1 MSIVTLVEAIWL
13 FSAVALVILIL
24 LHSPKGDGIAAIGG
38 QAQLFSS
45 TRSAETTLNRVTWS
59 LAVVFMSTTVV
70 LSAGWLPGS
79 TLNTPAPAPVT
90 SPTSPETAPIPSALP
105 AAPTEPTPATP

>member
-79 TLNTPAPAPVT
+79 TVKTPAPAPVT
-90 SPTSPETAPIPSALP
+90 SPQAAPIPPELP
-105 AAPTEPTPATP
+105 AAPSEPTPVTP

>member
-59 LAVVFMSTTVV
+59 LAVVFMSTTVI

-79 TLNTPAPAPVT
+79 PAKTPAPVT
-90 SPTSPETAPIPSALP
+90 SPPPQAAPIPPELP